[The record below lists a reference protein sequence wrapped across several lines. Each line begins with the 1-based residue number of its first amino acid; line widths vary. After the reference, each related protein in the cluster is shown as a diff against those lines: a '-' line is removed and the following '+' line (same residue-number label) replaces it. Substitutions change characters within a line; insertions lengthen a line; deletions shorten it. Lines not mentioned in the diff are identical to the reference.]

1 MLKFFLD
8 INISPQVKE
17 FLINLG
23 YEAFHAADFDL
34 FKAKDREILEKAVE
48 LDSILLTIDLDFGA
62 LLAVEGIVVPGV
74 IIFRLENPSREQMQ
88 QRLFQ
93 LLKRYSEKEL
103 KETLIIIE
111 PTRIR
116 RRELPILKNVRY
128 KREK

>member
-23 YEAFHAADFDL
+23 YEAFHAANFAL

-88 QRLFQ
+88 QKLFQ
-93 LLKRYSEKEL
+93 LLQRYSEKEL

-111 PTRIR
+111 HTRIR
-116 RRELPILKNVRY
+116 RRELPILKNMRS
-128 KREK
+128 KK